1 MMIFSKHI
9 VFDVSC
15 KRRRFAGN
23 IKAHFLGIIII
34 KKNIYKICLLK
45 ILHGM
50 LNVKLENLQIT

>member
-34 KKNIYKICLLK
+34 KKKYLQNLSA
-45 ILHGM
+45 
-50 LNVKLENLQIT
+50 ENFTRHAKR